1 MTPYRSPGLT
11 LAALATLGLL
21 AAIHP
26 AQAATNI
33 VANGGFDTPDLTSG
47 YYYNPATISPWTFTG
62 NSGVINPPS
71 GFDSGLPTLIA
82 PSPGQYA
89 FIQANST
96 DPKGTFSQTLNLT
109 AGTTYNLSFLYAG
122 RNGTPGQTFNTVP
135 YGGAANDLVSL
146 IGDTGQ
152 GTLFYQNFSTIDN
165 QGFANLAGSFTTT
178 DTQAGNYTLAFSN
191 ISAFTSPSDQTSF
204 VDNVNVSAAPEPS
217 QLAGLAFTGFGALGL
232 ILTARKRKVS
242 EVTA

>member
-33 VANGGFDTPDLTSG
+33 VANGGFDTQDLGFG
-47 YYYNPATISPWTFTG
+47 YHYNPTTISSWAFTG
-62 NSGVINPPS
+62 KSGVINPPS

-122 RNGTPGQTFNTVP
+122 RKGDPILP
-135 YGGAANDLVSL
+135 YGGTANDLVSL
-146 IGDTGQ
+146 IGNTGQ
-152 GTLFYQNFSTIDN
+152 GTLFSQTFSTVTN
-165 QGFANLAGSFTTT
+165 QGFTDFAGSFTA
-178 DTQAGNYTLAFSN
+178 TQAGDYNLAFSN
-191 ISAFTSPSDQTSF
+191 TSVLTGDSDQTSF
-204 VDNVNVSAAPEPS
+204 IDNVDVSAAPEPS

>member
-33 VANGGFDTPDLTSG
+33 VANGGFDSPDLG
-47 YYYNPATISPWTFTG
+47 HGVYYGTAQVSPWTFTG
-62 NSGVINPPS
+62 QSGVVNPRS
-71 GFDSGLPTLIA
+71 GFDSGLPTLEA

-89 FIQANST
+89 FIQRNST
-96 DPKGTFSQTLNLT
+96 AQGATFYQTLNLT

-122 RNGTPGQTFNTVP
+122 RNGAANLP
-135 YGGAANDLVSL
+135 YGGTAGDLVSL
-146 IGDTGQ
+146 IGNTGQ
-152 GTLFYQNFSTIDN
+152 GTLFSQTFSTVTN
-165 QGFANLAGSFTTT
+165 QGFTNFAGSFTA
-178 DTQAGNYTLAFSN
+178 TQAGDYNLAFSN
-191 ISAFTSPSDQTSF
+191 ISVLTGDSDQTSF
-204 VDNVNVSAAPEPS
+204 IDNVDVSAAPEPS

>member
-33 VANGGFDTPDLTSG
+33 VANGGFDTPDLGSG
-47 YYYNPATISPWTFTG
+47 VYYGTTLVSPWTFTG
-62 NSGVINPPS
+62 QSGVINPPS
-71 GFDSGLPTLIA
+71 GFDSGL
-82 PSPGQYA
+82 SPVGGPGSGLYA

-96 DPKGTFSQTLNLT
+96 AQGAAFYQILNLT

-122 RNGTPGQTFNTVP
+122 RNGASNLP
-135 YGGAANDLVSL
+135 YGGAADDLVSL
-146 IGDTGQ
+146 TGNTGQ
-152 GTLFYQNFSTIDN
+152 GTLFSQSFSTVSN
-165 QGFANLAGSFTTT
+165 QTSTNFAGIFTTT
-178 DTQAGNYTLAFSN
+178 ATQAGDYTLAFSN
-191 ISAFTSPSDQTSF
+191 ISVLTGNSDQTSF

>member
-1 MTPYRSPGLT
+1 MTPYRYPGLT

-33 VANGGFDTPDLTSG
+33 VANGGFDTPDLGSG
-47 YYYNPATISPWTFTG
+47 YYYNPTTISPWTFTG

-71 GFDSGLPTLIA
+71 DFDSGRPTVVA
-82 PSPGQYA
+82 PSTGQYA
-89 FIQANST
+89 FIQANT
-96 DPKGTFSQTLNLT
+96 GPNGTVYQTLNLT

-122 RNGTPGQTFNTVP
+122 RNGTPGQTYNDVP

-152 GTLFYQNFSTIDN
+152 GTLFSQNFSTISN
-165 QGFANLAGSFTTT
+165 QGFTNFAGSFTTT

-232 ILTARKRKVS
+232 ILKTRKRKVS